1 MVNPIFMDSGT
12 GSEQTGDGREH
23 KPFAWSALELAKSVQ
38 APILSDMFAFFSK
51 MNRKKE
57 FMK

>member
-38 APILSDMFAFFSK
+38 APSYLTCLLFFLK
-51 MNRKKE
+51 
-57 FMK
+57 